1 MAQKF
6 YVVWVGRETGV
17 FTNWDQTKQLVD
29 KYPKARYKSFKT
41 REEAEKAYSSG
52 FKSTKSNNSGQATK
66 KRVGATSAKK
76 SEAPAVI
83 KPEPSDFDVNIYCD
97 GACDPNPGKAGSGIA
112 VYSDDRLTELW
123 YGLYNPNGTNN
134 TAELNALYQ
143 ALLIAKENLDKGK
156 TVQVL
161 SDSKY
166 SINCISVWAFNWK
179 KKGWMR
185 KEKGDIKNLE
195 VIQASHELYLSLKD
209 TMTLSHVK
217 GHAGIEGNEL
227 ADRMSVL
234 AVDRQDRD
242 FCRYTEALDID
253 AILALRAG

>member
-17 FTNWDQTKQLVD
+17 FTNWDKTKQLVD

-41 REEAEKAYSSG
+41 RDEAESA
-52 FKSTKSNNSGQATK
+52 FKSGVSSTKASSSSNAGQK
-66 KRVGATSAKK
+66 KTNAKA
-76 SEAPAVI
+76 SPVI
-83 KPEPSDFDVNIYCD
+83 KQESSKFDVNIYCD

-112 VYSDDRLTELW
+112 VYYKNALAELW

-143 ALLIAKENLDKGK
+143 ALLLAQASLEKGK
-156 TVQVL
+156 TVQIL
-161 SDSKY
+161 SDSQY

-185 KEKGDIKNLE
+185 KERGDIKNLE
-195 VIQASHELYLSLKD
+195 VIQASHELYLKLKNK
-209 TMTLSHVK
+209 MTLSHVK

-227 ADRMSVL
+227 ADRMSVY
-234 AVDRQDRD
+234 AVEQKDTSFHQ
-242 FCRYTEALDID
+242 YTKALNIVE
-253 AILALRAG
+253 ILAMRAG

>member
-17 FTNWDQTKQLVD
+17 FTSWDHTKRLVD
-29 KYPKARYKSFKT
+29 KYPQARYKSFKT
-41 REEAEKAYSSG
+41 REEAESAYSSG
-52 FKSTKSNNSGQATK
+52 VKSTKSSNSGKAVLK
-66 KRVGATSAKK
+66 MASAVSAKK
-76 SEAPAVI
+76 SETSAVI
-83 KPEPSDFDVNIYCD
+83 KPELSDFDVNIYCD
-97 GACDPNPGKAGSGIA
+97 GACDPNPGRAGSGVA
-112 VYSDDRLTELW
+112 VYSGNYLTELW
-123 YGLYNPNGTNN
+123 YGLYNPQGTNN
-134 TAELNALYQ
+134 SAELNALYQ
-143 ALLIAKENLDKGK
+143 ALLIAKENVDKGK

-195 VIQASHELYLSLKD
+195 VIQASHELYLSIKD
-209 TMTLSHVK
+209 TITLSHVK

-234 AVDRQDRD
+234 AVDRKDTD
-242 FCRYTEALDID
+242 FCRYSEALDID